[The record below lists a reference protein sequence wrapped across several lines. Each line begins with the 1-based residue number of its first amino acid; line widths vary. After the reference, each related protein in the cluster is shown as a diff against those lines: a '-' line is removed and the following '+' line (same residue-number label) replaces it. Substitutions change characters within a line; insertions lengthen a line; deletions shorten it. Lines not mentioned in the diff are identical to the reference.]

1 MVLLLAALAI
11 PGVTSGLAALIRK
24 LSDAL
29 KVDPRVVVYIASLAI
44 TGLLL
49 WLGKESLPQWAG
61 DPAAYVALWVAWL
74 TVNAELA
81 RRVYELALEKLYGA
95 PKPGPA

>member
-1 MVLLLAALAI
+1 MKLLTIVL
-11 PGVTSGLAALIRK
+11 TLAALIRK

-29 KVDPRVVVYIASLAI
+29 RVDSRVIVYIASLAI

-61 DPAAYVALWVAWL
+61 DPAAYVGLWLAWL
-74 TVNAELA
+74 TINAELA
-81 RRVYELALEKLYGA
+81 RRVYELALEKLHGTTD
-95 PKPGPA
+95 PTKGPAPA